1 MPMFA
6 ADAQAAALP
15 PELVFPQNT
24 ATVADKQEGF
34 VSGKGRSSPSLP
46 FYPQSLQFLVPFP
59 NLMALL

>member
-1 MPMFA
+1 MFA
-6 ADAQAAALP
+6 ADALAEALP
-15 PELVFPQNT
+15 LEPVFPQNT
-24 ATVADKQEGF
+24 AMVADKQEDF